1 MASGSPSLALVIAS
15 GNAGKIREF
24 AALLAELP
32 FEIRP
37 QPEGLEVEET
47 GATFA
52 ENARLKATAVALATG
67 CWALADDSGLAV
79 AALAGAPGVHS
90 ARYADS
96 DGERIAR
103 LLRELAAATSASA
116 GAAATPAFTFST
128 AATTTPPETTAIPT
142 APAAIPPLAS
152 LSAAAGRGERPWDP
166 SRAGALDRVP
176 ADQPPADQPP
186 ADRRIA
192 DRSARFTA
200 ALAVADPSGA
210 IRLEVE
216 GHCPGLILEAPRG
229 AGGFGYDPV
238 FLVPELGLT
247 FAEMDK
253 ATKGRIGHR
262 GRAFAL
268 LEPGLRQL
276 LA

>member
-1 MASGSPSLALVIAS
+1 MAVSPTSLVIAS

-32 FEIRP
+32 LEIRP

-47 GATFA
+47 GSTFA
-52 ENARLKATAVALATG
+52 ENARLKASAVALASG

-79 AALAGAPGVHS
+79 AALDGAPGIHS
-90 ARYADS
+90 ARYAPTDA
-96 DGERIAR
+96 ERIAR
-103 LLRELAAATSASA
+103 LLAELEAASGSGRE
-116 GAAATPAFTFST
+116 
-128 AATTTPPETTAIPT
+128 
-142 APAAIPPLAS
+142 
-152 LSAAAGRGERPWDP
+152 
-166 SRAGALDRVP
+166 
-176 ADQPPADQPP
+176 
-186 ADRRIA
+186 
-192 DRSARFTA
+192 ARFTA

-238 FLVPELGLT
+238 FLVPELGQT

-268 LEPGLRQL
+268 LEPGLREL
-276 LA
+276 LG